1 MYYWLSEPFLYL
13 GYAILAA
20 ISVLAIVPDRYKPRL
35 AVPAWLGP
43 LAALAVA
50 VGGFIP
56 LLRIVM
62 FFKSDLGFW
71 KAFNSIMFQFR
82 EGEQYAWLLVLVILM
97 AVLAWIVQRNPR
109 TITRFLMLP
118 AVLGMA
124 WGLSG
129 FNHAATLFDW
139 LGPVAFLGH
148 FAGMAF
154 WTGTLLLVGWFSLGS
169 DRWDAFLRW
178 FHPFAILCFVIVMA
192 SGLYLMSGVAPDPVN
207 SWGLSYGQALLV
219 KHILILPLLVFAF
232 VNGALMK
239 RKLRRESFYRP
250 ASWARSE
257 GVLIWLIYIVTGY
270 MNQQAAPHEVPD
282 TLAIYGPAP
291 TFLWFHSG
299 FQEGALLLQWSW
311 IGIVCLAAGLALLG
325 GILYAFKCNKGPA
338 FALLSSLAAIVLLYC
353 GVMFSITVSA

>member
-82 EGEQYAWLLVLVILM
+82 EGEQYAWLLVLAILM

-270 MNQQAAPHEVPD
+270 MNQQAAPMKCRIRSRFTGLLRPFCGFIPD
-282 TLAIYGPAP
+282 SRKARCSCSGAGSVSFAWQQDWRCSAVSYTPSNVIKAR
-291 TFLWFHSG
+291 HSRC
-299 FQEGALLLQWSW
+299 S
-311 IGIVCLAAGLALLG
+311 AAWLPSC
-325 GILYAFKCNKGPA
+325 FCT
-338 FALLSSLAAIVLLYC
+338 AA
-353 GVMFSITVSA
+353 